1 MRCVIKSQ
9 ICFAWLRR
17 SGVFWASIALIFAT
31 VFSWSTPALSASK
44 SVRAR
49 ETSEQASIRRAVRSR
64 RAMKKRIRVRRT
76 ASSKSLRAR
85 RRIASS
91 RLRARRKVASNK
103 ARLRRRVASNS
114 LRARR
119 SQRRWIEVNLSKQRL
134 IAWEGGRRVY
144 SVPISSGKRST
155 PTRVGTFTI
164 QSKHRTARMRGRGY
178 NVPNVPY
185 TMYYSGGYAIHGAY
199 WHNRFGTP
207 VSHGCVNLPVG
218 QARKLYS
225 FASHGTKVVV
235 RR

>member
-1 MRCVIKSQ
+1 MR
-9 ICFAWLRR
+9 
-17 SGVFWASIALIFAT
+17 
-31 VFSWSTPALSASK
+31 
-44 SVRAR
+44 
-49 ETSEQASIRRAVRSR
+49 
-64 RAMKKRIRVRRT
+64 KRIRVRRT
-76 ASSKSLRAR
+76 AASNKVRLR
-85 RRIASS
+85 RR
-91 RLRARRKVASNK
+91 VASNK
-103 ARLRRRVASNS
+103 VRLRRRVASNS
-114 LRARR
+114 IRARR

-164 QSKHRTARMRGRGY
+164 QSKHRSTRMRGRGY
-178 NVPNVPY
+178 NVANVPY

-207 VSHGCVNLPVG
+207 VSHGCVNMPVG

-225 FASHGTKVVV
+225 FASPGTKVVV